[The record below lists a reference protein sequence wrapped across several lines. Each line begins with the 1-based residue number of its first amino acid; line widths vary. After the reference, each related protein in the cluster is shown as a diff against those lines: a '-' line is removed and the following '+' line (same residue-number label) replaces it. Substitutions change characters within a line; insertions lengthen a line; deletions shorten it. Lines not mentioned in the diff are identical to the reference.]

1 MALYPTW
8 QPQARDFGSTT
19 TTSDNTVLTWHSRYE
34 ISLVEVI
41 LVLNFKIL
49 KLTDDYMQKSGQT
62 IGFGVPPPG
71 RWLGTARPPTLSLTG
86 QSGCTS
92 WKHQTSIDPSSG
104 FGHRNSLP
112 VLPLRL
118 PQCGN
123 YDPCILLGS
132 IPQAVKITLSRT
144 CTRVCENAEPSAC
157 ANSGPGLGPLA
168 STNSWTAATGHTKGI
183 LLTPTVTG
191 LGVVLELGSVRLIP
205 CSVYWRPESCTTW
218 TPLLWTSSPSLKNPR
233 NATRIRALMSKT
245 S

>member
-49 KLTDDYMQKSGQT
+49 KLTDYYMQLLDVVALYPTWQPQARDFGSTTTTSDNTVLTWHSRYEISLVEVILVLNFKLLKLTDNYMQKSGQT

-71 RWLGTARPPTLSLTG
+71 RWLGAARPPNLSLTG

-92 WKHQTSIDPSSG
+92 WRHQTSIDPSSG

-123 YDPCILLGS
+123 YGPCISWGPYRRQWRSHWAGLAPGHVRMPS
-132 IPQAVKITLSRT
+132 HQHVRT
-144 CTRVCENAEPSAC
+144 V
-157 ANSGPGLGPLA
+157 GPGWDL
-168 STNSWTAATGHTKGI
+168 
-183 LLTPTVTG
+183 
-191 LGVVLELGSVRLIP
+191 
-205 CSVYWRPESCTTW
+205 
-218 TPLLWTSSPSLKNPR
+218 
-233 NATRIRALMSKT
+233 
-245 S
+245 